1 MEGAFWMGA
10 LKKRWRVMANEVGGE
25 YIRTG
30 IFRKPKIKI
39 IYKNQEIIIN
49 PYSKESKIKNE
60 YTILKSQIYS
70 RYGFK
75 FEITVK
81 KALQKFLERVGS
93 ITSNKLVPIT
103 TGCVEFDD
111 QFKVKTN
118 NPSITNIIL
127 SNDEI
132 RKMMYMINKL
142 KVTIEKGKK
151 KIDKHSDFLIME
163 IPGYV
168 TNSLQLKDIIDL
180 YKLFIDELINN
191 QAIEE
196 NNLVKKRL

>member
-1 MEGAFWMGA
+1 MGA

-49 PYSKESKIKNE
+49 PYSKETKIKHE

-93 ITSNKLVPIT
+93 IASNKLVPIT